1 MIKHA
6 YTGKFI
12 AIDGPNGV
20 GKSATIERLKYI
32 LETQGKSVYTTK
44 EPTET
49 NLGQFVRNY
58 AESNVGIELACLVA
72 ADRYSHLKNEILP
85 QLQKGKIVITDRYFL
100 SSLILQRMDNVDL
113 DYIFNINAE
122 ILYPDLQRALTADE
136 ETIKKRLSTRTTLTR
151 FEVNDQ
157 TRNEIKFLEQAIQI
171 IKNYDIP
178 LLCINNNDNLE
189 KNVIEISKA
198 IMLL

>member
-1 MIKHA
+1 MFNQEKIFKSIKKISLKNITVFDA
-6 YTGKFI
+6 LDMEFSEGINIFI
-12 AIDGPNGV
+12 GPNGV
-20 GKSATIERLKYI
+20 GKSATIERLKNI

-72 ADRYSHLKNEILP
+72 ADRYSHLINEILP

-113 DYIFNINAE
+113 DYAKEYQNMFN
-122 ILYPDLQRALTADE
+122 
-136 ETIKKRLSTRTTLTR
+136 
-151 FEVNDQ
+151 
-157 TRNEIKFLEQAIQI
+157 
-171 IKNYDIP
+171 
-178 LLCINNNDNLE
+178 
-189 KNVIEISKA
+189 
-198 IMLL
+198 